1 MLSSSAA
8 KPACGVSIQ
17 ILRSCSDVD
26 VGQIALFFE
35 PLTALPRFALA
46 HPHAEPLLRLVG
58 PGLAAR
64 DRQQPAVTG
73 MHGSAPQLLGA
84 HLAQTLAAAHAPA
97 GISDSL
103 AAQLLELRIE
113 LGLIEPIQL
122 ARGALAG
129 R

>member
-46 HPHAEPLLRLVG
+46 HQHAEHLLRLVG
-58 PGLAAR
+58 PGLPVSY
-64 DRQQPAVTG
+64 RQQTAG
-73 MHGSAPQLLGA
+73 IGIHGGVPQLLGT
-84 HLAQTLAAAHAPA
+84 HFAQTLETADAPA
-97 GISDSL
+97 GLADSL
-103 AAQLLELRIE
+103 
-113 LGLIEPIQL
+113 
-122 ARGALAG
+122 
-129 R
+129 